1 MSATTAKQRAMT
13 EIAAPDQATR
23 RPRSASTSVSV
34 RVDGER
40 ALDRSFEEYRR
51 ELTAYSY
58 RMLGSPHEAEDAVQE
73 TFLRAWRSFDSF
85 EGRAALRSWLYQI
98 ATNVCL
104 TMLDGRKRRAL
115 PMDIEPSASAKSAR
129 LGAPL
134 GENVWV
140 RPIPDRLTIDPQADP
155 AELAA
160 SRETIRLAF
169 IAALQHLPPRQRAVL
184 ILRDVLQWK
193 AAEVADLLDATV
205 VSVNGLLRRARRTIG
220 SADLSVGPA
229 PKAGRD
235 ADLLARYVAAF
246 ERFDIDA
253 LVALLREDA
262 IFSMPPFSLWLQ
274 GPDSIA
280 AWLVTSPCA
289 NTLLVPIAA
298 NASPA
303 FALYRPAASGNYDA
317 YAIQVLECADS
328 HIVAIH
334 TYLDPSLVEQFDLPA
349 TRERPAQFVEKRWE
363 AAGGTLRFA

>member
-1 MSATTAKQRAMT
+1 MTDVAASARAPQPPT
-13 EIAAPDQATR
+13 
-23 RPRSASTSVSV
+23 SLSTPA
-34 RVDGER
+34 RIGVDGER
-40 ALDRSFEEYRR
+40 ALERSFEEYRR

-85 EGRAALRSWLYQI
+85 EGRAALRSWLYKI

-104 TMLDGRKRRAL
+104 TMLDGGKRRAL
-115 PMDIEPSASAKSAR
+115 PMDIGPSSSPTSAR
-129 LGAPL
+129 L

-140 RPIPDRLTIDPQADP
+140 QPIPDRLTVDPAADP
-155 AELAA
+155 ADVAA

-193 AAEVADLLDATV
+193 AAEVANLLDATV
-205 VSVNGLLRRARRTIG
+205 VSINGLLRRARRTIA
-220 SADLSVGPA
+220 SADLS
-229 PKAGRD
+229 AGVASEDGAD

-262 IFSMPPFSLWLQ
+262 IFSMPPFSLWLR
-274 GPDSIA
+274 GPDSIV

-289 NTLLVPIAA
+289 NTLLVPVAA

-328 HIVAIH
+328 HIAAIH
-334 TYLDPSLVEQFDLPA
+334 TYLEPSLFEQFDLPA
-349 TRERPAQFVEKRWE
+349 TRERPTRSSSRKRWE
-363 AAGGTLRFA
+363 AAGGTLRLV

>member
-1 MSATTAKQRAMT
+1 MT
-13 EIAAPDQATR
+13 DIAAPGQAAR
-23 RPRSASTSVSV
+23 RPRPISTPGGI
-34 RVDGER
+34 RVDGDR

-73 TFLRAWRSFDSF
+73 TFLRAWRSFDGF
-85 EGRAALRSWLYQI
+85 EGRAALRSWLYKI
-98 ATNVCL
+98 TTNVCL
-104 TMLDGRKRRAL
+104 TMLDGRRRRAL
-115 PMDIEPSASAKSAR
+115 PMDIGPFASPTSAR

-134 GENVWV
+134 GENIWV
-140 RPIPDRLTIDPQADP
+140 RPIPDRLAVDPHADP

-193 AAEVADLLDATV
+193 AIEVADLLGATV
-205 VSVNGLLRRARRTIG
+205 VSVNGLLRRARRTVA
-220 SADLSVGPA
+220 SADLSVGA
-229 PKAGRD
+229 ATEAGPD
-235 ADLLARYVAAF
+235 ADLLARYVEAF

-253 LVALLREDA
+253 LVTLLREDA
-262 IFSMPPFSLWLQ
+262 IFSMPPFSLWLR

-289 NTLLVPIAA
+289 NALLVPIAA

-303 FALYRPAASGNYDA
+303 FAVYKPAASGNYDA

-328 HIVAIH
+328 HIAAIH
-334 TYLDPSLVEQFDLPA
+334 TYLDPSLFEEFDLPA
-349 TRERPAQFVEKRWE
+349 TRERPA
-363 AAGGTLRFA
+363 